1 MVFQIKIKFFT
12 TWTFNSNLKEDLE
25 NQQIFPFKNNQNKYI
40 KITK

>member
-12 TWTFNSNLKEDLE
+12 TWTFNSNLKDLE